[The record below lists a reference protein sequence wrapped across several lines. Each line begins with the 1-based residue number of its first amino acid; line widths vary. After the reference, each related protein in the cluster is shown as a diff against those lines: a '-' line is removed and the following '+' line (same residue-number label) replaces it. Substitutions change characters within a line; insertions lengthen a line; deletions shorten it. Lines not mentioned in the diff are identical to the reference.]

1 MERILW
7 DSGLRLKTTGFGSM
21 TSKSRDSKQ
30 FTNHRMSLSTSGL
43 VCVFMGTF
51 WGYADD
57 NAGRS

>member
-1 MERILW
+1 MGFWI
-7 DSGLRLKTTGFGSM
+7 RLKITGFGSL
-21 TSKSRDSKQ
+21 TSKSMDSKQ

-43 VCVFMGTF
+43 VCVFKGTF